1 MMLHTQTRWA
11 GLVSI
16 AVLSTLLGG
25 CDKAATPEVAP
36 ETTPETTAT
45 ESVGPSAAVATD
57 TPPTAAQAPLEQIAA
72 ATNLVEGRDYTVI
85 KSPLTLEKPGQ
96 IEVREFFWYGC
107 GHCYALEPHLNNWL
121 ATKPTDVNFIRTPA
135 ALNPVWEQN
144 ARAYYAVEGMGKM
157 SDALHEQL
165 FTTIHQKQQQIFDQP
180 SLTKFYSAA
189 GIDAAQFN
197 SAYNSFA
204 VSTKINQSKKM
215 AQQAGLSGVPALVVN
230 GQYLVGGEPQRVIA
244 IVKGLI
250 EQAQQA
256 QAAPTR

>member
-11 GLVSI
+11 GLLSI

-57 TPPTAAQAPLEQIAA
+57 TPPTAAQAPVEQIAA

-157 SDALHEQL
+157 SNA
-165 FTTIHQKQQQIFDQP
+165 
-180 SLTKFYSAA
+180 SLPCKYKER
-189 GIDAAQFN
+189 
-197 SAYNSFA
+197 SFPFCGF
-204 VSTKINQSKKM
+204 V
-215 AQQAGLSGVPALVVN
+215 
-230 GQYLVGGEPQRVIA
+230 
-244 IVKGLI
+244 
-250 EQAQQA
+250 
-256 QAAPTR
+256 

>member
-1 MMLHTQTRWA
+1 M
-11 GLVSI
+11 
-16 AVLSTLLGG
+16 
-25 CDKAATPEVAP
+25 
-36 ETTPETTAT
+36 
-45 ESVGPSAAVATD
+45 
-57 TPPTAAQAPLEQIAA
+57 
-72 ATNLVEGRDYTVI
+72 
-85 KSPLTLEKPGQ
+85 
-96 IEVREFFWYGC
+96 REFFWYGC

-157 SDALHEQL
+157 SNALHEQL

-197 SAYNSFA
+197 SAYNSFS
-204 VSTKINQSKKM
+204 VSAKINQSKKM